1 LSSSW
6 VRINGEGGGDMAPDS
21 MGTISDPKIDG
32 QGIAIWKEKKIK
44 IVYARRKT
52 EMIGRG
58 DYKIIVEGVIC
69 G

>member
-1 LSSSW
+1 
-6 VRINGEGGGDMAPDS
+6 MAPDS

-32 QGIAIWKEKKIK
+32 QGIAIWKEIKIK

-52 EMIGRG
+52 EMIRRG
-58 DYKIIVEGVIC
+58 DYKNIVEGVIC

>member
-1 LSSSW
+1 
-6 VRINGEGGGDMAPDS
+6 MAPDS